1 MSELKKQLKIIQ
13 RKKKREEKPDD
24 DWLMTY
30 SDAVTLLMT
39 FLILLLSASTID
51 QAKFDQVVESI
62 KESGIDSSQD
72 YVSPFEVLKNDLDQ
86 ITQNHKLEENM
97 TITRQPKG
105 ITIELA
111 SSSLYRAGSADIQG
125 KSVQVLSDVADAIK
139 KFEYEN
145 YQVEIEGHSDNIAIH
160 TKQFPSNWELSV
172 NRATNIVRY
181 FLREGVDSQR
191 MKAAGYAD
199 TKPKVPNQ
207 DAAGNAIPENQAM
220 NRRVV
225 IHVVRNES

>member
-1 MSELKKQLKIIQ
+1 MSELKRQLKIIQ
-13 RKKKREEKPDD
+13 RKKKREEKSDE

-62 KESGIDSSQD
+62 KESGLDSSQD
-72 YVSPFEVLKNDLDQ
+72 YVSPFEVLKNDLDR

-125 KSVQVLSDVADAIK
+125 TSIQVLSDVADAIK
-139 KFEYEN
+139 NFEYKN

-181 FLREGVDSQR
+181 FLREGVDSR
-191 MKAAGYAD
+191 RLKAAGYAD

-207 DAAGNAIPENQAM
+207 DAAGNSIPENQAM

>member
-1 MSELKKQLKIIQ
+1 MSELKRQLKIIQ

-62 KESGIDSSQD
+62 KESGLDSSQD
-72 YVSPFEVLKNDLDQ
+72 YVSPFEVLKNDLDR

-125 KSVQVLSDVADAIK
+125 TSIQVLSDVADAIK
-139 KFEYEN
+139 NFEYKN

-191 MKAAGYAD
+191 LKAAGYAD

-207 DAAGNAIPENQAM
+207 DAEGNSIPENQAM